1 MLLADSN
8 EIGTFI
14 TDRLT
19 PMVSLYTLTDNIAV
33 RQLALWDLYAVRL
46 ASIRPYTPL
55 FAVSSSLSW
64 IAINSRL

>member
-46 ASIRPYTPL
+46 VSIRGLYVFICRFL
-55 FAVSSSLSW
+55 
-64 IAINSRL
+64 IAFMDCD